1 MRPQHYIRSILPEGP
16 VGLTGAFRCA
26 DQLLEV
32 IEKNTLITL
41 LTEPRKKQYLF
52 CEIYE
57 IMSLFKVVLF
67 AAGKRDITDRHVSP
81 RSSQHPQK
89 GELTE

>member
-1 MRPQHYIRSILPEGP
+1 M
-16 VGLTGAFRCA
+16 
-26 DQLLEV
+26 
-32 IEKNTLITL
+32 

-57 IMSLFKVVLF
+57 IMSLFKVVSF
-67 AAGKRDITDRHVSP
+67 AAGKRDITDWHVSP